1 MRHIRIVPTSRFET
15 SDSINMLVGYP
26 ILDVWCIFYSFISK
40 LWWQSIRLHHASGH
54 LLHRSIIPLSNTI
67 LLRCAGNRVLHLDTC
82 IFRILNNIMLEI
94 HTIIIISK
102 DPGISSR
109 LVLNLGL
116 KTLEESQKLLTY
128 A

>member
-1 MRHIRIVPTSRFET
+1 MRHIKIVPTSRFER

-26 ILDVWCIFYSFISK
+26 ILDVWCTVYSLMPKI
-40 LWWQSIRLHHASGH
+40 WWQSIRLQHASGH
-54 LLHRSIIPLSNTI
+54 LLQRSIIPLGNTI
-67 LLRCAGNRVLHLDTC
+67 LLRYVGNRVLHIDTC
-82 IFRILNNIMLEI
+82 IFTILNKIMLEI

-102 DPGISSR
+102 NLGISSR

-116 KTLEESQKLLTY
+116 KTPEESQKILTY